1 MTEDQM
7 VIMEILQSMAER
19 EMVGPPGSADWLP
32 RVSGAVAQLP
42 WRETNLPDG
51 RRPPQPRAAAGL
63 MILLAKLLK
72 SGTAA
77 PGSVNVSWA
86 GGVGVEWH
94 TCKLGPGNIL
104 RTRGDGRIRVRG
116 PGNRRAT
123 RGTGHRGQYN
133 APQSGGKTA
142 GDPATAEVSV

>member
-94 TCKLGPGNIL
+94 TCKLDLEIYCEPEGTVEFGFEDRETGEQLEGQATGDNITL
-104 RTRGDGRIRVRG
+104 HNLAGRL
-116 PGNRRAT
+116 PAT
-123 RGTGHRGQYN
+123 RQLL
-133 APQSGGKTA
+133 K
-142 GDPATAEVSV
+142 